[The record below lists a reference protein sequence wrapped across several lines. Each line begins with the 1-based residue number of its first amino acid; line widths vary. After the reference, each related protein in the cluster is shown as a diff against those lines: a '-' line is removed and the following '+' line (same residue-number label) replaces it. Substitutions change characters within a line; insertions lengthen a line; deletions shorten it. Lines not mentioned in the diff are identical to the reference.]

1 ANDVVDISAAAPPA
15 TNANDCEQYEG
26 REKREEE
33 ADEDKRRNV
42 SAAAKRQTQHRTNE
56 AHIPYPSPASLSR
69 PPPNI
74 RSKKGKKKGR
84 KGKEA
89 REKGEVPALLLLRLL
104 LLLWRNSGG
113 NRSSRPP
120 TPMTRVTPAP
130 APAATDL
137 RGRFRQCSSP
147 FPLNPLT
154 DGRQTGWSQA
164 TRSRAGEYEERGG
177 AVSSSYVRTDPA
189 VDFGPMDASFCD
201 KILLMFKT
209 IAKDIC

>member
-1 ANDVVDISAAAPPA
+1 MPA
-15 TNANDCEQYEG
+15 
-26 REKREEE
+26 
-33 ADEDKRRNV
+33 
-42 SAAAKRQTQHRTNE
+42 
-56 AHIPYPSPASLSR
+56 
-69 PPPNI
+69 
-74 RSKKGKKKGR
+74 
-84 KGKEA
+84 
-89 REKGEVPALLLLRLL
+89 LLLRLL

-147 FPLNPLT
+147 SPLNLLT

-177 AVSSSYVRTDPA
+177 AVSSSYVRTGWYTDDRSWCTNFSFFPFPLPRKKTKEEEHVSA
-189 VDFGPMDASFCD
+189 SISAFLSVDF
-201 KILLMFKT
+201 LMT
-209 IAKDIC
+209 YRRHAV